1 MALKGLISLLR
12 PEGPVQQGMEF
23 APALLYVQHDPPS
36 PLPRMVLRGILLLLV
51 VLLVWACWG
60 RLDVVTVA
68 EGKLV
73 PLTYLKIVQPV
84 EAGIVRDIAVV
95 EGQHVEVGQVL
106 VRMDSNI
113 SEADSL
119 SLQNQLQFKA
129 MELRRIEAELA
140 SRPFKRAPGDSPELY
155 QRILSEY
162 QSNVNALQDRLATE
176 NASLMKARHDLAS
189 TMEVQHKLEETLPT
203 YQAQEVAY
211 ERLGKDGFMG
221 KLMVLDKQRER
232 IEKEQDLRSQE
243 FNAKSLKAS
252 IDQSERRL
260 NQVISEYKQKLQA
273 EQVSIFGEYQR
284 LEQEW
289 AKQAHKNSLLE
300 LKAPQ
305 SGVVKDLATH
315 TPGTV
320 VSPGAVLMTL
330 VPNDEELQAE
340 VWLKNEDAGFVVRGQ
355 KVKVKLAAYPFHKYG
370 MVDGEVIQVSA
381 DATER
386 ESGASQNTETA
397 SPSGIHSTYRTLV
410 RLKQQYLEVDQDR
423 LRLSPGM
430 QVTAE
435 VKLTEQTVMEYM
447 LSPVRRA
454 FHDAG
459 RER

>member
-1 MALKGLISLLR
+1 
-12 PEGPVQQGMEF
+12 MEF
-23 APALLYVQHDPPS
+23 APALLYVQYEPPS
-36 PLPRMVLRGILLLLV
+36 PLPRMVLRGVLLLLATM
-51 VLLVWACWG
+51 LIWACWG
-60 RLDVVTVA
+60 KLDVVAVA

-73 PLTYLKIVQPV
+73 PLTYLKIVQPA
-84 EAGIVRDIAVV
+84 EAGIVREIAVV
-95 EGQHVEVGQVL
+95 EGQHVATGQVL

-119 SLQNQLQFKA
+119 ALQNQLQFKA

-140 SRPFKRAPGDSPELY
+140 GRPFKRESGDSPELY

-162 QSNVNALQDRLATE
+162 QSNVHAVQDRSATE

-189 TMEVQHKLEETLPT
+189 TLEVQRKLEETLPT

-243 FNAKSLKAS
+243 FNVQSLKAG
-252 IDQSERRL
+252 IAQSERRL
-260 NQVISEYKQKLQA
+260 DQINSEYKQKLQA
-273 EQVSIFGEYQR
+273 EQVSIFSEFQR
-284 LEQEW
+284 LQQEW
-289 AKQAHKNSLLE
+289 AKQSHKNSLLE

-340 VWLKNEDAGFVVRGQ
+340 VWLKNEDAGFVISGQ
-355 KVKVKLAAYPFHKYG
+355 KVKVKLAAYPFQKYG
-370 MVDGEVIQVSA
+370 MVDGEIIQISA
-381 DATER
+381 DATEK
-386 ESGASQNTETA
+386 ENGGAQNAEAA
-397 SPSGIHSTYRTLV
+397 SPSGVRSTYRTLV
-410 RLKQQYLEVDQDR
+410 RLKQQYLEVEQDY

-430 QVTAE
+430 QVSVE
-435 VKLTEQTVMEYM
+435 VKLTEQTVMEYL

>member
-1 MALKGLISLLR
+1 
-12 PEGPVQQGMEF
+12 
-23 APALLYVQHDPPS
+23 
-36 PLPRMVLRGILLLLV
+36 MVA
-51 VLLVWACWG
+51 LLVWG
-60 RLDVVTVA
+60 YLGKLDVVAVA

-73 PLTYLKIVQPV
+73 PLTYLKIVQPS
-84 EAGIVRDIAVV
+84 EAGIVREIAVA
-95 EGQHVEVGQVL
+95 EGQHVEAGQVL

-113 SEADSL
+113 SEADSTAL
-119 SLQNQLQFKA
+119 HNQRQLKA
-129 MELRRIEAELA
+129 MELRRIESELA
-140 SRPFKRAPGDSPELY
+140 NRPFKHESSDSPQLY

-162 QSNVNALQDRLATE
+162 QSNVSVLQDRLATE
-176 NASLMKARHDLAS
+176 NANLVKARHDLAS
-189 TMEVQHKLEETLPT
+189 TLEVQRKLEETLPT

-211 ERLGKDGFMG
+211 KKLGKDGFMG

-243 FNAKSLKAS
+243 FNVQSLKAN

-260 NQVISEYKQKLQA
+260 NQIISEYKQKLQA
-273 EQVSIFGEYQR
+273 EQVLIFSEYQR

-289 AKQAHKNSLLE
+289 AKQSHKNSLLE

-340 VWLKNEDAGFVVRGQ
+340 VWLKNEDAGFIIQGQ
-355 KVKVKLAAYPFHKYG
+355 KVKVKLGAYPFQKYG

-386 ESGASQNTETA
+386 ENGG
-397 SPSGIHSTYRTLV
+397 SGIGAKTPSVVHSTYRTLV
-410 RLKQQYLEVDQDR
+410 KLKQQYLEVERDQ
-423 LRLSPGM
+423 LRFSSGM
-430 QVTAE
+430 QVSAE
-435 VKLTEQTVMEYM
+435 VKLTEQTVMEYL

>member
-1 MALKGLISLLR
+1 
-12 PEGPVQQGMEF
+12 MEF
-23 APALLYVQHDPPS
+23 APALLYVQHEPPS
-36 PLPRMVLRGILLLLV
+36 PLPRMVLRGVLLLLA
-51 VLLVWACWG
+51 VLLIWACWG
-60 RLDVVTVA
+60 KLDIVAVA

-73 PLTYLKIVQPV
+73 PLTYLKIVQPA
-84 EAGIVRDIAVV
+84 EAGIVRDIAVT
-95 EGQHVEVGQVL
+95 EGQHVEAGQVL

-119 SLQNQLQFKA
+119 AVQNQLQLKA

-140 SRPFKRAPGDSPELY
+140 GRPFKREPGDSPELY

-176 NASLMKARHDLAS
+176 NANLMKARHDLAS
-189 TMEVQHKLEETLPT
+189 TLEIQRKLEETLPT

-243 FNAKSLKAS
+243 YNAQSLKAT
-252 IDQSERRL
+252 IDHSERRL
-260 NQVISEYKQKLQA
+260 AQTISEYKQKLQA
-273 EQVSIFGEYQR
+273 EQVSIFGEYQS
-284 LEQEW
+284 LQQEW
-289 AKQAHKNSLLE
+289 AKQSHKNSLLE

-320 VSPGAVLMTL
+320 VIPGAVLMTL
-330 VPNDEELQAE
+330 VPSGEKLQAE

-355 KVKVKLAAYPFHKYG
+355 KVKVKLAAYPIQKYG

-386 ESGASQNTETA
+386 ANGAFQSAEAASSSGM
-397 SPSGIHSTYRTLV
+397 HSTYRTLV
-410 RLKQQYLEVDQDR
+410 QLKQQYLEVEKDR

-430 QVTAE
+430 QVSAE
-435 VKLTEQTVMEYM
+435 VKLAEQTVMEYL

-454 FHDAG
+454 FHNAG

>member
-1 MALKGLISLLR
+1 
-12 PEGPVQQGMEF
+12 MEF
-23 APALLYVQHDPPS
+23 APALLYVQHEPPS
-36 PLPRMVLRGILLLLV
+36 PLPRMVLRGVLLLLA
-51 VLLVWACWG
+51 VLLIWACWG
-60 RLDVVTVA
+60 KLDIVAVA

-73 PLTYLKIVQPV
+73 PLTYLKIVQPA
-84 EAGIVRDIAVV
+84 EAGIVRDIAVT
-95 EGQHVEVGQVL
+95 EGQHVEAGQVL

-119 SLQNQLQFKA
+119 AVQNQLQLKA

-140 SRPFKRAPGDSPELY
+140 GRPFKREPGDSPELY

-176 NASLMKARHDLAS
+176 NANLMKARHDLAS
-189 TMEVQHKLEETLPT
+189 TLEIQRKLEETLPT

-243 FNAKSLKAS
+243 YNAQSLKAT
-252 IDQSERRL
+252 IDHSERRL
-260 NQVISEYKQKLQA
+260 AQTISEYKQKLQA
-273 EQVSIFGEYQR
+273 EQVSIFGEYQS
-284 LEQEW
+284 LQQEW
-289 AKQAHKNSLLE
+289 AKQSHKNSLLE

-320 VSPGAVLMTL
+320 VIPGAVLMTL
-330 VPNDEELQAE
+330 VPSGEKLQAE

-355 KVKVKLAAYPFHKYG
+355 KVKVKLAAYPFQKYG

-386 ESGASQNTETA
+386 ANGAFQSAEAASSSGM
-397 SPSGIHSTYRTLV
+397 HSTYRTLV
-410 RLKQQYLEVDQDR
+410 QLKQQYLEVEKDR

-430 QVTAE
+430 QVSAE
-435 VKLTEQTVMEYM
+435 VKLAEQTVMEYL

-454 FHDAG
+454 FHNAG